1 VTGVQTCAL
10 PIWDALALIGAVAM
24 AGILLV
30 VRREQARLEPVSFS
44 SVAVFVG
51 AMCLAITIG
60 LRGVSSGEW
69 PEPPSLAS
77 LGWVAATALVSQLV
91 GHTALTWALRHAS
104 PTHVALATTA
114 EPVIAALVVFVWLGE
129 EPGAL
134 VIAGSLVTLGGVVVG
149 MTRPAAPVEQDTK
162 RP

>member
-1 VTGVQTCAL
+1 
-10 PIWDALALIGAVAM
+10 
-24 AGILLV
+24 
-30 VRREQARLEPVSFS
+30 
-44 SVAVFVG
+44 
-51 AMCLAITIG
+51 MCLAITIG

-69 PEPPSLAS
+69 PDPPSLAS